1 MGIFDKACPRCTA
14 ANAAGAGTCDC
25 GYTFDNVPREQT
37 QSGPELVAEEERLF
51 EEYLVARVAQAVE
64 LAAVAVRAADLAP
77 ENERSAMKA
86 LRAKENANATK
97 VELAAQRIRAAR
109 AAAVA
114 KRVPRARAR
123 ETLAREQEREAA
135 RNMMPGPASTVATTR
150 RAPKVNGDNGV
161 PTIFAEAR
169 RTRIVQSITSTNHSS
184 ASVNTD
190 QPVPVSGTQP
200 ALLAKD
206 TFTGVRAVSV
216 NQIQAS
222 AAGRDGGDQGAR
234 SHVFKRTAALPGS
247 VGQAITSRSQRVDNW
262 HNRRVAA
269 RKLARGCQVVA
280 KKVVAQGARSM
291 VAAADYTASKIAA
304 TVKELKKAQ
313 DTRRARKIKQAQA
326 TANNRADL
334 PTGGT
339 DLKQG
344 GHPKSAP
351 QTTPKVH
358 AATIA
363 RAAEPIAPRTHASTS
378 RVSGT
383 ANRAGQGVRNARAA
397 VPTADSTASM
407 PVPPQTHQVNSA
419 PKQNQVPSEAFR
431 AAQAAQIAKA
441 VKTARALAAREC
453 ADVCPLCG
461 AMLVASTTG
470 CTCGWQVPSVN
481 CEIPAL
487 QLNAGDGVGARPLPD
502 GPMECPVCT
511 AALALDVSQ
520 CGCGWLVPS
529 DEDEL
534 PSVVLSA
541 EECIALAQGA
551 RIEPWAKS
559 R

>member
-1 MGIFDKACPRCTA
+1 M
-14 ANAAGAGTCDC
+14 
-25 GYTFDNVPREQT
+25 
-37 QSGPELVAEEERLF
+37 AEEERLF

-135 RNMMPGPASTVATTR
+135 RNMLPGPAFNVATTR

-190 QPVPVSGTQP
+190 QPVPASGTQP
-200 ALLAKD
+200 ALLAKN
-206 TFTGVRAVSV
+206 TFTGVRAVSA

-222 AAGRDGGDQGAR
+222 AAGWDGGDQGGR

-262 HNRRVAA
+262 DNGRAAA

-397 VPTADSTASM
+397 RLKNGRVRWRGGHKRAVSKRRGMINVRSGSVPVNAVVPTADSSASM

-441 VKTARALAAREC
+441 VETARALAAREC

-481 CEIPAL
+481 CEISAL

>member
-1 MGIFDKACPRCTA
+1 MA
-14 ANAAGAGTCDC
+14 
-25 GYTFDNVPREQT
+25 Q
-37 QSGPELVAEEERLF
+37 EERLF

-64 LAAVAVRAADLAP
+64 LAVVAVRAAALAP
-77 ENERSAMKA
+77 ENERTAMEA
-86 LRAKENANATK
+86 LRAKENANAAK

-161 PTIFAEAR
+161 STIYAEAR
-169 RTRIVQSITSTNHSS
+169 RTRTVQSIRFTNHSS

-190 QPVPVSGTQP
+190 QPVPASGTQP
-200 ALLAKD
+200 APLVKNI
-206 TFTGVRAVSV
+206 FTGVRAVSV
-216 NQIQAS
+216 NQVQAS
-222 AAGRDGGDQGAR
+222 AAGGDGGDRGAR

-247 VGQAITSRSQRVDNW
+247 VAQAITSRSQRVDNW
-262 HNRRVAA
+262 HTGRAA
-269 RKLARGCQVVA
+269 ALKLARGCQVVA
-280 KKVVAQGARSM
+280 KKVVAQGAWSM
-291 VAAADYTASKIAA
+291 VAAAGYTASKFAA
-304 TVKELKKAQ
+304 AVKELKKAQ
-313 DTRRARKIKQAQA
+313 DTRKARKIRQAQA

-339 DLKQG
+339 DLEQG
-344 GHPKSAP
+344 RCPKSAP
-351 QTTPKVH
+351 QSTPKVR

-363 RAAEPIAPRTHASTS
+363 RTAEPITPRTRASTNK
-378 RVSGT
+378 VSGT
-383 ANRAGQGVRNARAA
+383 ASRAGQGVRNARAA

-407 PVPPQTHQVNSA
+407 PVPRPTHQVNSA
-419 PKQNQVPSEAFR
+419 PKRNQVPSEAFR
-431 AAQAAQIAKA
+431 AAQAAQIAK
-441 VKTARALAAREC
+441 VVETARALAAREC

-470 CTCGWQVPSVN
+470 CNCGWQVPSAN

-502 GPMECPVCT
+502 GPTECPVCT

-551 RIEPWAKS
+551 RIERWAKS

>member
-1 MGIFDKACPRCTA
+1 MA
-14 ANAAGAGTCDC
+14 
-25 GYTFDNVPREQT
+25 Q
-37 QSGPELVAEEERLF
+37 EERLF

-161 PTIFAEAR
+161 PTIFTEAR

-190 QPVPVSGTQP
+190 QPVPASGTQP
-200 ALLAKD
+200 APLAKN

-216 NQIQAS
+216 NQVHAS
-222 AAGRDGGDQGAR
+222 ALGGDGGDRGAR

-247 VGQAITSRSQRVDNW
+247 VAQAITSRSQRVDNG
-262 HNRRVAA
+262 HNGRAA
-269 RKLARGCQVVA
+269 ALKLARGCQVVA
-280 KKVVAQGARSM
+280 KKVVAQGAWSM
-291 VAAADYTASKIAA
+291 VAAAGYAASKIAA
-304 TVKELKKAQ
+304 AAKELKKAQ

-326 TANNRADL
+326 TANNRANL

-339 DLKQG
+339 DLEQG
-344 GHPKSAP
+344 RHPKSAP
-351 QTTPKVH
+351 QTTPNVH

-363 RAAEPIAPRTHASTS
+363 RAAEPIAPRTHVSTN

-383 ANRAGQGVRNARAA
+383 ASRAGQGVRNARAA

-407 PVPPQTHQVNSA
+407 PVPPPTHQVNSA

-441 VKTARALAAREC
+441 VETARALAAREC

-470 CTCGWQVPSVN
+470 CTCGWQVPSIN

-534 PSVVLSA
+534 PSIALSA
-541 EECIALAQGA
+541 EECTALTQGA
-551 RIEPWAKS
+551 RIGRWAKS